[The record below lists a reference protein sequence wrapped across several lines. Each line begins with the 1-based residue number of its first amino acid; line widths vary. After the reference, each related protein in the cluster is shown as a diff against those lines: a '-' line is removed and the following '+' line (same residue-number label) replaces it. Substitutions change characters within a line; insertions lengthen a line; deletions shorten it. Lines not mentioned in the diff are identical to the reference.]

1 MPGIR
6 VVLVNPRIEGN
17 VGAVARSMAN
27 FGFRDLWLVNPCQ
40 ISEEA
45 YKRAKHA
52 SWILEEAKRVTTLDE
67 ALEGISL
74 VVGTSGIV
82 SYGERHF
89 LRIPLTPRDLAS
101 KIRNFEGSVALLFG
115 REDLGLSQEELMRC
129 DLLVHIPAS
138 RDYPV
143 LNLSHAVAIVLY
155 ELYQSGTEYRG
166 PTPASEVER
175 EKLNEFFM
183 ELLKAIDY
191 PEFRRERTGIMFRR
205 LMGRAVPTKWEF
217 YTIMGV
223 LKDATELIRRRKQ
236 NGGN

>member
-17 VGAVARSMAN
+17 VGAIARSMAN

>member
-1 MPGIR
+1 MPRVR
-6 VVLVNPRIEGN
+6 VVLINPKIEGN
-17 VGAVARSMAN
+17 VGAVARAMAN
-27 FGFRDLWLVNPCQ
+27 FGFKDLWLVNPCE
-40 ISEEA
+40 ITEEA

-52 SWILEEAKRVTTLDE
+52 CGILESARRVTTLDE
-67 ALEGISL
+67 ALKGTSL

-82 SYGERHF
+82 SYGEKHF
-89 LRIPLTPRDLAS
+89 LRIPITPRDLAS
-101 KIRNFEGSVALLFG
+101 KIRDFEGTVALLFG
-115 REDLGLSQEELMRC
+115 REDLGLLKDELMRC

-138 RDYPV
+138 KDYPV
-143 LNLSHAVAIVLY
+143 LNLSHAVAVILY
-155 ELYQSGTEYRG
+155 EIYQSCSYNQG

-223 LKDATELIRRRKQ
+223 LKDATEMIRRKKQ
-236 NGGN
+236 GGED